1 MNSSKKT
8 AMYFM
13 YIVDVVT
20 LIISFCMAYLVKF
33 NWIEGENNIHRSDYI
48 ILFLLISIMYILINL
63 IFMKNIDFINRNI
76 TKEVIETVKTI
87 VYIAVLVMV
96 VLFFLKNSANYSRS
110 MMLIFIVVSCP
121 VVLMGRLVLKRI
133 LRVAYASDRYQER
146 VVVISDSWHIEETMS
161 GLKNDDNYKIVG
173 IVLTDSNQI
182 GDDYYG
188 VDVIAD
194 KDTYIQTIEE
204 READSVLLSAN
215 DVDEQLCS
223 EIISTLQS
231 IGKNVHVRLR
241 EYELCDGYKQFK
253 KIGSYAT
260 ISYMSSKNMMFYQVV
275 IRRTIEVIA
284 GLIGCVLTLI
294 LIPFVGMGMLIESP
308 GKIIISSVR
317 IGRNGRKYL
326 QYRFRTMK
334 MNAQDCINNGK
345 NPYMVTGRILFRLH
359 LDKLPVAYNL
369 LCGDI
374 GIIGPQSPSV
384 VEYMDYI
391 PLQKRKLTIKPGL
404 IGEWSFRPKEYE
416 QIAATS
422 ESYDM
427 PYDKSMKGDIKRFVM
442 AMGRCVVYHPK
453 HIMKQLEIDEQIGAI
468 SEILENKIPYQYDE
482 SVYKVEKTFGRHI
495 YLIIKRT
502 FDVVLSAIG
511 LIILSPVF
519 LIIMICVIA
528 EDGSNP
534 FYGHIRIGKN
544 GKKICVYKFRS
555 MKNIDVDIEKIL
567 TPEQLLQYRTEFKID
582 NDPRITKVGNFLR
595 KSSLDELPQ
604 LINILKGDISI
615 VGPRPI
621 VEREIEIYGKDTAK
635 LLSVQPGLTGYWQAY
650 ARNNATY
657 ESGERQKME
666 MYYVEHQSLW
676 LDIKI
681 IFKTFSSVLKGSGAQ

>member
-1 MNSSKKT
+1 
-8 AMYFM
+8 
-13 YIVDVVT
+13 
-20 LIISFCMAYLVKF
+20 
-33 NWIEGENNIHRSDYI
+33 
-48 ILFLLISIMYILINL
+48 
-63 IFMKNIDFINRNI
+63 
-76 TKEVIETVKTI
+76 
-87 VYIAVLVMV
+87 
-96 VLFFLKNSANYSRS
+96 
-110 MMLIFIVVSCP
+110 
-121 VVLMGRLVLKRI
+121 
-133 LRVAYASDRYQER
+133 
-146 VVVISDSWHIEETMS
+146 
-161 GLKNDDNYKIVG
+161 
-173 IVLTDSNQI
+173 
-182 GDDYYG
+182 
-188 VDVIAD
+188 
-194 KDTYIQTIEE
+194 
-204 READSVLLSAN
+204 
-215 DVDEQLCS
+215 
-223 EIISTLQS
+223 
-231 IGKNVHVRLR
+231 
-241 EYELCDGYKQFK
+241 
-253 KIGSYAT
+253 
-260 ISYMSSKNMMFYQVV
+260 
-275 IRRTIEVIA
+275 
-284 GLIGCVLTLI
+284 
-294 LIPFVGMGMLIESP
+294 
-308 GKIIISSVR
+308 
-317 IGRNGRKYL
+317 
-326 QYRFRTMK
+326 
-334 MNAQDCINNGK
+334 
-345 NPYMVTGRILFRLH
+345 
-359 LDKLPVAYNL
+359 
-369 LCGDI
+369 
-374 GIIGPQSPSV
+374 
-384 VEYMDYI
+384 
-391 PLQKRKLTIKPGL
+391 
-404 IGEWSFRPKEYE
+404 
-416 QIAATS
+416 
-422 ESYDM
+422 
-427 PYDKSMKGDIKRFVM
+427 MKGDIKRFVM

>member
-121 VVLMGRLVLKRI
+121 VMLMGRLVLKRI

-194 KDTYIQTIEE
+194 KDTYIQAIEE

-253 KIGSYAT
+253 KIGSWAT
-260 ISYMSSKNMMFYQVV
+260 ISYMSSKNMMFYQV
-275 IRRTIEVIA
+275 
-284 GLIGCVLTLI
+284 
-294 LIPFVGMGMLIESP
+294 
-308 GKIIISSVR
+308 
-317 IGRNGRKYL
+317 
-326 QYRFRTMK
+326 
-334 MNAQDCINNGK
+334 
-345 NPYMVTGRILFRLH
+345 
-359 LDKLPVAYNL
+359 
-369 LCGDI
+369 
-374 GIIGPQSPSV
+374 
-384 VEYMDYI
+384 
-391 PLQKRKLTIKPGL
+391 QKRKLTIKPGL

-621 VEREIEIYGKDTAK
+621 VEREIEIYGKDKAK